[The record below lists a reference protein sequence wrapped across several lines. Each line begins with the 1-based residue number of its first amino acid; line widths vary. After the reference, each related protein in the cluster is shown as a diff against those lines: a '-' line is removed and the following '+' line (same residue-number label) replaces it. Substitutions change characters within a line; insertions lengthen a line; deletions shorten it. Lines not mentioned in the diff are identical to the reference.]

1 MASQRLTKSDRD
13 FIAANFIKPIES
25 KFESKKKELTEII
38 DALFKAQI
46 PFDIIEFDKKYPT
59 LLKRSNF
66 YISDLFNLKYTL
78 SLRLN
83 WNIVE
88 YFQVESIVFK
98 RMKDEILNSSSIK
111 SILTEMDAIRAD
123 RQRIKNQTICILED
137 INTTKQLKDQFPEGY
152 AILMSCSVT
161 SACDDIEK
169 LRAEWSKYMK

>member
-66 YISDLFNLKYTL
+66 YISDLFHLKYTL
-78 SLRLN
+78 SL
-83 WNIVE
+83 
-88 YFQVESIVFK
+88 
-98 RMKDEILNSSSIK
+98 
-111 SILTEMDAIRAD
+111 
-123 RQRIKNQTICILED
+123 
-137 INTTKQLKDQFPEGY
+137 
-152 AILMSCSVT
+152 
-161 SACDDIEK
+161 
-169 LRAEWSKYMK
+169 

>member
-111 SILTEMDAIRAD
+111 SILTEMDAIE
-123 RQRIKNQTICILED
+123 QINKELRIKQ
-137 INTTKQLKDQFPEGY
+137 
-152 AILMSCSVT
+152 SVYWK
-161 SACDDIEK
+161 I
-169 LRAEWSKYMK
+169 

>member
-25 KFESKKKELTEII
+25 KFESKKKELTE
-38 DALFKAQI
+38 
-46 PFDIIEFDKKYPT
+46 
-59 LLKRSNF
+59 
-66 YISDLFNLKYTL
+66 
-78 SLRLN
+78 
-83 WNIVE
+83 
-88 YFQVESIVFK
+88 
-98 RMKDEILNSSSIK
+98 
-111 SILTEMDAIRAD
+111 MDAIRAD
-123 RQRIKNQTICILED
+123 KQRIKNQTICILED

>member
-123 RQRIKNQTICILED
+123 KQRIKNQTCILED

-152 AILMSCSVT
+152 AILMS
-161 SACDDIEK
+161 
-169 LRAEWSKYMK
+169 L